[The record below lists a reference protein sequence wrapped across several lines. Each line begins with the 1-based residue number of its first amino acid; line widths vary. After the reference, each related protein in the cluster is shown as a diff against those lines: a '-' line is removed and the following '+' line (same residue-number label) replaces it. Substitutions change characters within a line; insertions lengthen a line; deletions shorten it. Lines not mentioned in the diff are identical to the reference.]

1 MLLFEPQWGKLG
13 YVCKLESLG
22 YVCRQ
27 TMSLLEQTLK
37 AKTLKSILHNQTP
50 VCCFVL
56 DC

>member
-1 MLLFEPQWGKLG
+1 MLLFEPQWG
-13 YVCKLESLG
+13 KLESLG